1 MIIRAMAA
9 CKVLFCRNKPSLLVI
24 RADLNYPAVTLYP
37 PLDELISQL
46 ERFTQNILNC
56 THRFG
61 RWMDGFCRIFEPKI
75 NPETSEKY
83 LPYTFY
89 DDVVQNPMVVD
100 LQYEIIQQR
109 N

>member
-1 MIIRAMAA
+1 
-9 CKVLFCRNKPSLLVI
+9 
-24 RADLNYPAVTLYP
+24 
-37 PLDELISQL
+37 
-46 ERFTQNILNC
+46 
-56 THRFG
+56 
-61 RWMDGFCRIFEPKI
+61 MDGFCRIFEPKI

-109 N
+109 NQIHEKLALRTKPESQNEKTKFKIFEKGALGKVTKTIEKQP